1 MLKKKSLIAF
11 TFLFLFSCTNLSKV
25 SLTEKIGFSGNLE
38 SLSSYKKKTQ
48 AVVAHDFKGNSLKI
62 TNLAN
67 QKSINLEFIE
77 KKPIPESRI
86 IYISDAVA
94 SSLGI
99 EKDLPYVKIE
109 SIKKN
114 PTFVANQAKIYK
126 EERKIKKAN
135 KVSHVKITSLSGSK
149 NIKKNNHKNLIYLE
163 FGSFYYLKYAKDLRN
178 SLKDFLSNQNIAIK
192 GSPGNYL
199 LIIGPIGNMNK
210 YDLIYSKLKAN
221 NFEGYQIKVK

>member
-1 MLKKKSLIAF
+1 MQ
-11 TFLFLFSCTNLSKV
+11 
-25 SLTEKIGFSGNLE
+25 
-38 SLSSYKKKTQ
+38 Y
-48 AVVAHDFKGNSLKI
+48 
-62 TNLAN
+62 
-67 QKSINLEFIE
+67 IE

-114 PTFVANQAKIYK
+114 PTFVANKAKIFK

-135 KVSHVKITSLSGSK
+135 KVSDVKIISLSGGK
-149 NIKKNNHKNLIYLE
+149 NIKKDKHKNLIYLE

>member
-1 MLKKKSLIAF
+1 MLKKKSLIVF
-11 TFLFLFSCTNLSKV
+11 SFLFLFSCTNIDKV
-25 SLTEKIGFSGNLE
+25 SLTEKIGFSGNLG
-38 SLSSYKKKTQ
+38 SLNSYKKNTQ
-48 AVVAHDFKGNSLKI
+48 AVVAQDFKGNSLKI

-67 QKSINLEFIE
+67 QKSINLQYIE
-77 KKPIPESRI
+77 NKLIPESRI

-99 EKDLPYVKIE
+99 EKNLPYVKIE

-114 PTFVANQAKIYK
+114 PTFIANKAKIFK

-135 KVSHVKITSLSGSK
+135 KVSDVKIISLSGSK
-149 NIKKNNHKNLIYLE
+149 NIKKDKDKNLIYLE
-163 FGSFYYLKYAKDLRN
+163 FGSFYYLKYAKDLKN
-178 SLKDFLSNQNIAIK
+178 SLKEFLSNQNIAIK

-210 YDLIYSKLKAN
+210 YDLIYNKLKTN

>member
-1 MLKKKSLIAF
+1 
-11 TFLFLFSCTNLSKV
+11 LFLFSCINVGKV
-25 SLTEKIGFSGNLE
+25 SLTEKIGFSGNLG
-38 SLSSYKKKTQ
+38 SLSSYKKNTQ
-48 AVVAHDFKGNSLKI
+48 AVVAQDFKGNSLKI

-67 QKSINLEFIE
+67 QKSINLQYIE

-86 IYISDAVA
+86 IYISDAVV
-94 SSLGI
+94 SSLAI

-114 PTFVANQAKIYK
+114 PTFVANKAKIFK

-135 KVSHVKITSLSGSK
+135 KVSDVKIISLSGGK
-149 NIKKNNHKNLIYLE
+149 NIKKYKHKNLIYLE
-163 FGSFYYLKYAKDLRN
+163 FGSFYYFKYAKDLKN
-178 SLKDFLSNQNIAIK
+178 SLKEFLSNQNIDIK

>member
-1 MLKKKSLIAF
+1 MPKNKSLIIF
-11 TFLFLFSCTNLSKV
+11 SFLFLFSCTNIGKV
-25 SLTEKIGFSGNLE
+25 SLTEKIGFSGNLG
-38 SLSSYKKKTQ
+38 SLSSYKKNTQ
-48 AVVAHDFKGNSLKI
+48 AVVAQDFKGNSLKI

-67 QKSINLEFIE
+67 QKSINLQYIE
-77 KKPIPESRI
+77 KKLIPESRI

-99 EKDLPYVKIE
+99 EKNLPYVKIE

-114 PTFVANQAKIYK
+114 PTFVANKAKIFK

-135 KVSHVKITSLSGSK
+135 KVNDVKIISLSGGK
-149 NIKKNNHKNLIYLE
+149 NIKKDKYKNLIYLE
-163 FGSFYYLKYAKDLRN
+163 FGSFYYLKYAKDLKN
-178 SLKDFLSNQNIAIK
+178 SLKEFLSNQNIAIK

-199 LIIGPIGNMNK
+199 LIIGPISNMNK
-210 YDLIYSKLKAN
+210 YDLIYSKLKTN

>member
-1 MLKKKSLIAF
+1 MPKKKSLIIF
-11 TFLFLFSCTNLSKV
+11 SFLFLFSCTNIDKV
-25 SLTEKIGFSGNLE
+25 SLTEKIGFSGNLG
-38 SLSSYKKKTQ
+38 SLNSYKKNTQ
-48 AVVAHDFKGNSLKI
+48 AVVAQDFKGNSLKI

-67 QKSINLEFIE
+67 QKSINLQYIE
-77 KKPIPESRI
+77 NKLIPESRI

-99 EKDLPYVKIE
+99 EKNLPYVKIE

-114 PTFVANQAKIYK
+114 PTFIANKAKIFK

-135 KVSHVKITSLSGSK
+135 KVSDVKIISLSGSK
-149 NIKKNNHKNLIYLE
+149 NIKKDKDKNLIYLE
-163 FGSFYYLKYAKDLRN
+163 FGSFYYLKYAKDLKN
-178 SLKDFLSNQNIAIK
+178 SLKEFLSNQNIAIK

-210 YDLIYSKLKAN
+210 YDLIYNKLKTN

>member
-1 MLKKKSLIAF
+1 MPKNKSLIIF
-11 TFLFLFSCTNLSKV
+11 SFLFLFSCINVGKV
-25 SLTEKIGFSGNLE
+25 SLTEKIGFSGNLG
-38 SLSSYKKKTQ
+38 SLSSYKKNTQ
-48 AVVAHDFKGNSLKI
+48 AVVAQDFKGNSLKI

-67 QKSINLEFIE
+67 QKSINLQYIE

-86 IYISDAVA
+86 IYISDAVV
-94 SSLGI
+94 SSLAI

-114 PTFVANQAKIYK
+114 PTFVANKAKIFK

-135 KVSHVKITSLSGSK
+135 KVSDVKIISLSGGK
-149 NIKKNNHKNLIYLE
+149 NIKKYKHKNLIYLE
-163 FGSFYYLKYAKDLRN
+163 FGSFYYFKYAKDLKN
-178 SLKDFLSNQNIAIK
+178 SLKEFLSNQNIDIK

>member
-1 MLKKKSLIAF
+1 MLKKKSLIVF
-11 TFLFLFSCTNLSKV
+11 GFLFLFSCTNIDKI
-25 SLTEKIGFSGNLE
+25 SLTEKIGFSGSLG
-38 SLSSYKKKTQ
+38 SLSSYKKNTQ
-48 AVVAHDFKGNSLKI
+48 AVVAQDFKGNSLKI
-62 TNLAN
+62 TNLTN
-67 QKSINLEFIE
+67 QKSINLQYIE
-77 KKPIPESRI
+77 KKIIPESRI
-86 IYISDAVA
+86 IYISGTIA

-99 EKDLPYVKIE
+99 EKNLPYVKIE

-114 PTFVANQAKIYK
+114 PTFVANKAKIFK

-135 KVSHVKITSLSGSK
+135 KVSDVKIISLSGSK
-149 NIKKNNHKNLIYLE
+149 NIKKDKHKDLIYLE

-192 GSPGNYL
+192 GSPENYL
-199 LIIGPIGNMNK
+199 LVIGPIGNMNK

>member
-1 MLKKKSLIAF
+1 M
-11 TFLFLFSCTNLSKV
+11 SKV
-25 SLTEKIGFSGNLE
+25 SLTEKIGFSGNLG
-38 SLSSYKKKTQ
+38 SLSSYKKNTQ
-48 AVVAHDFKGNSLKI
+48 AVVTQDFKGNSLKI

-67 QKSINLEFIE
+67 QKSINLQYIE

-99 EKDLPYVKIE
+99 EKNLPYVKIE

-114 PTFVANQAKIYK
+114 PTFVANKAKIFK

-135 KVSHVKITSLSGSK
+135 KVSDVKIISLSGGK
-149 NIKKNNHKNLIYLE
+149 NIKKDKHKNFIYLE

-178 SLKDFLSNQNIAIK
+178 NLKDFLSNENIVIK
-192 GSPGNYL
+192 GTSSNYL
-199 LIIGPIGNMNK
+199 LTIGPITNMNK
-210 YDLIYSKLKAN
+210 YDLIHNKLKVN
-221 NFEGYQIKVK
+221 NFEGYKIKVK

>member
-1 MLKKKSLIAF
+1 MPKNKSLIIF
-11 TFLFLFSCTNLSKV
+11 SFLFLFSCTSIGKV
-25 SLTEKIGFSGNLE
+25 SLTEKIGFSGNLG
-38 SLSSYKKKTQ
+38 SLSSYKKNTQ
-48 AVVAHDFKGNSLKI
+48 AVVAQDFKGNSLKI

-67 QKSINLEFIE
+67 QKSINLQYIE

-86 IYISDAVA
+86 IYISDAVV
-94 SSLGI
+94 SSLAI

-114 PTFVANQAKIYK
+114 PTFVANKAKIFK

-135 KVSHVKITSLSGSK
+135 KVSDVKIISLSGGK
-149 NIKKNNHKNLIYLE
+149 NIKKDKHKNLIYLE